1 MTITV
6 RARKG
11 SFWRAGIRHTE
22 TPVAYEEGAFTDE
35 QLAAL
40 RAEPKLV
47 VEQVVAGRALEDT
60 SEKAPTKAAKT
71 RKA

>member
-1 MTITV
+1 MTISI

-22 TPVAYEEGAFTDE
+22 TPVAYEEDAFTDE

-40 RAEPKLV
+40 RAESKLIVEDDTGEAVPTPSTPSKPK
-47 VEQVVAGRALEDT
+47 
-60 SEKAPTKAAKT
+60 AK
-71 RKA
+71 K